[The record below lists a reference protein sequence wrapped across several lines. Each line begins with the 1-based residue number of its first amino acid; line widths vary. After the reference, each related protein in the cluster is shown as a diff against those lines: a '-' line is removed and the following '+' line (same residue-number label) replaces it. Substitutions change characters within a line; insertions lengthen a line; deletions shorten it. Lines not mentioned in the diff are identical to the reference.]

1 MMDPNNVLIR
11 CPNGHELQAAKADLA
26 KPLACPVCNVTFT
39 PDGGTVPTAMATGM
53 EAPGTGGGAA
63 VDYARDMLS
72 SPIEYPG
79 YTNWML
85 GLTVGTYMLTAV
97 FSLLNLGGPD
107 AGDSTTPSMGQM
119 MLPCFSSI
127 AGLAA
132 IVLQLMWIYRI
143 HKDAQRARGYASVSP
158 KLALGLSFIP
168 VFNFVWTAWTMKKLA
183 GFSWR
188 EDAAEDS
195 AESRALRA
203 TSLCLLAGIAL
214 ALSNCVT
221 FGLAGSAW
229 LAVMGEV
236 MQQNIPQAEMQN
248 IMAKKI
254 AESTP
259 FAWQVIGPL
268 ISVACVL
275 VYFRAVRGLEAAL
288 YPFLGAPNR

>member
-39 PDGGTVPTAMATGM
+39 PSGGPAATAAGM
-53 EAPGTGGGAA
+53 ETPDKGGAV
-63 VDYARDMLS
+63 VDYASDMLS
-72 SPIEYPG
+72 SPIAYPG

-97 FSLLNLGGPD
+97 ASLLNLGGPTAED
-107 AGDSTTPSMGQM
+107 PTSPSMGGI
-119 MLPCFSSI
+119 MLSCFSGT

-143 HKDAQRARGYASVSP
+143 HKDALRARGYTSVSP
-158 KLALGLSFIP
+158 GKALGLSFIP
-168 VFNFVWTAWTMKKLA
+168 VFNFIWTAWTMKKLA
-183 GFSWR
+183 GFAWR

-195 AESRALRA
+195 AEGQALRA
-203 TSLCLLAGIAL
+203 TSLCLVAGIVL
-214 ALSNCVT
+214 VLSNCVAIS
-221 FGLAGSAW
+221 LAVSVVAGSIGDI
-229 LAVMGEV
+229 MN
-236 MQQNIPQAEMQN
+236 QSISQAERQTL
-248 IMAKKI
+248 MAEKI

-288 YPFLGAPNR
+288 YPFLGAPSR